1 VTDKPLSVLF
11 VGDYPPDPTLGSPKV
26 FYKLQAELQALGHRC
41 DIMFAPEIGG
51 TPFRQIRQLVSPWR
65 AGNAIVRR
73 LEAGGY
79 DVVDAASA
87 EGLFFGILKRF
98 GIYKR
103 VAYICRSNGLEQLN
117 YRRMLDDARDGLGR
131 KTWIRRLW
139 YPASRLSQV
148 AAAAHLSDRLLL
160 LNDRDRD
167 YALAH
172 GWQQPDQVDVIA
184 HGVSDRFLADDP
196 GIDAPRGEGLL
207 FCGSWDHAKGIH
219 YLVQAFGQMNAASP
233 RHRLTILGP
242 GVPAGD
248 VLRSFPEQVR
258 PLVRVVD
265 RAPEKDVIRAFRSHD
280 VLLWPSTYE
289 GFGLVLI
296 EAMSQRLAVVA
307 TPVGCAGTVIRDGT
321 TGLIVPARDSAA
333 LASAAQRLMEN
344 ATLRRQLGCA
354 ARQAVI
360 GLSWRACAHQTVACY
375 RAALTGIRGRAAAS
389 GGESEGRSPS
399 AKT

>member
-1 VTDKPLSVLF
+1 MTTKPLSVLF

-26 FYKLQAELQALGHRC
+26 FFKLQAELRALGHRC
-41 DIMFAPEIGG
+41 DIMFASEIGG

-65 AGNAIVRR
+65 AGHAIVRR

-87 EGLFFGILKRF
+87 EGLFFGIMKKV
-98 GIYKR
+98 GIYRK

-117 YRRMLDDARDGLGR
+117 YRRMLDDAREGLGR
-131 KTWIRRLW
+131 KPWMRRLW

-172 GWQQPDQVDVIA
+172 GWHQPDRIEVIP
-184 HGVSDRFLADDP
+184 HGVSDRFLDDDP
-196 GIDAPRGEGLL
+196 GADAPRGEGLL

-219 YLVQAFGQMNAASP
+219 YLVRAFERINDGAAA
-233 RHRLTILGP
+233 HRLTILGP

-248 VLRSFPEQVR
+248 VLRPFPERLR

-265 RAPEKDVIRAFRSHD
+265 RAPEEDVIRAFRNHD

-307 TPVGCAGTVIRDGT
+307 TPVGCGSTVVRDGAN
-321 TGLIVPARDSAA
+321 GLLVPARDADAMAA
-333 LASAAQRLMEN
+333 AARRLMDDVG
-344 ATLRRQLGCA
+344 LRRRLGCA
-354 ARQAVI
+354 ARQTVI
-360 GLSWRACAHQTVACY
+360 HASWRACAERTLACY
-375 RAALTGIRGRAAAS
+375 RAALRGTPA
-389 GGESEGRSPS
+389 
-399 AKT
+399 